1 MSIKL
6 TDILSEIEEGKKK
19 KVIRKGKLKK
29 KLFCKPGQKAK
40 GNRCV
45 TMKSTEKTKRKLKAK
60 KGAIKRKTYGLK
72 QEKVMKI
79 LKYLFG
85 LIATI
90 GGILSVLSAV
100 IEIKK

>member
-45 TMKSTEKTKRKLKAK
+45 TIKSTEKTKRKLKAK
-60 KGAIKRKTYGLK
+60 KGAIKRKTKATRIKKKMKKALRKRKTFGLK
-72 QEKVMKI
+72 
-79 LKYLFG
+79 
-85 LIATI
+85 
-90 GGILSVLSAV
+90 
-100 IEIKK
+100 

>member
-6 TDILSEIEEGKKK
+6 LDILLELDEAKRK

-40 GNRCV
+40 GNKCV

-60 KGAIKRKTYGLK
+60 KGAIKRKTKAAKIRKKMKKALKKRKTFGLK
-72 QEKVMKI
+72 
-79 LKYLFG
+79 
-85 LIATI
+85 
-90 GGILSVLSAV
+90 
-100 IEIKK
+100 